1 LLTCPHNS
9 TLKSLG
15 TKDARYDVKE
25 PIINFNIN
33 CFNAIGKL
41 DNEADGLFDEEAV
54 HNYANTLI
62 TDLFDIEGESN
73 PIRGIEKEGVL
84 ILGAWLQIYHHLYG
98 VLRKC
103 TDHVEGLEDNTRV
116 SLMKIEIDKSAALWI
131 GRLQSFGDNSRGTML
146 YSLVERIAMHFN
158 QDHGEAE
165 VNTRFLALLN
175 EFRQVVDDGKCN
187 GGGTDAS
194 NKGYHQLFKQFHQ
207 IVGVMNIPVVQNI
220 VHYIA
225 NGADPKLIELY
236 LLAIVPQLRACNMD
250 YFNYLITDVGLLASE
265 QMTNDKLVDL
275 IKNLQ
280 YMYSCLGVT
289 CQDVGTHATGIKCD
303 DDSAEP
309 RLSFAGYVSKTDVRN
324 VSNNRVLINFEK
336 SLQQLY

>member
-1 LLTCPHNS
+1 M
-9 TLKSLG
+9 
-15 TKDARYDVKE
+15 KE

-41 DNEADGLFDEEAV
+41 DNEAEGLFDEEAV
-54 HNYANTLI
+54 NNYANTLI

-73 PIRGIEKEGVL
+73 PVRGIEKEGVL
-84 ILGAWLQIYHHLYG
+84 ILGAWMQIYHHLYT
-98 VLRKC
+98 VLKTC
-103 TDHVEGLEDNTRV
+103 TDHIQGLEDETRV
-116 SLMKIEIDKSAALWI
+116 AMMEVDIDKSAALWI
-131 GRLQSFGDNSRGTML
+131 GRLQSHGDNTRGTML
-146 YSLVERIAMHFN
+146 YNLVERTAIHFN

-175 EFRQVVDDGKCN
+175 DIRQVVADEKCN

-194 NKGYHQLFKQFHQ
+194 NTGYHQLYKLFHQ
-207 IVGVMNIPVVQNI
+207 IVGVMNIPVVQSI
-220 VHYIA
+220 VHYVAID
-225 NGADPKLIELY
+225 ADPKLIELY
-236 LLAIVPQLRACNMD
+236 LLSVAPQLRSCNMD
-250 YFNYLITDVGLLASE
+250 YFNYLVTDVGLLAMD

-303 DDSAEP
+303 YDAAEP
-309 RLSFAGYVSKTDVRN
+309 RLSFAGYVSKNDVRN
-324 VSNNRVLINFEK
+324 VSDRLLINFEK
-336 SLQQLY
+336 ALK